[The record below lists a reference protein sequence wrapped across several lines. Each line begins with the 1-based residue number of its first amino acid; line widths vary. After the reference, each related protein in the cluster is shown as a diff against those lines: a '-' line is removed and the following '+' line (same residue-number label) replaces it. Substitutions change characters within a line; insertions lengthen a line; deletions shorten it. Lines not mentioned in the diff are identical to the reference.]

1 MATILWNN
9 AFIAID
15 FDEKLLYFPDIRR
28 EFGEGVQIMRQFSLG
43 TLWYKLEISHA
54 IYKMYNVSHFFF

>member
-28 EFGEGVQIMRQFSLG
+28 EFGKGVQIMR
-43 TLWYKLEISHA
+43 
-54 IYKMYNVSHFFF
+54 